1 MSTRGDE
8 KAGRTRV
15 RPIVAVAVALPL
27 LLALVVAG
35 IGITLRLSG
44 ADAGPAPDAPPVT
57 GPIDVGP
64 ATDPSASSA
73 ACAGLLRLLPA
84 ALPSD
89 GGSLEPR
96 PVSPA
101 VDGARAWA
109 AAPEPVVLRCGVP
122 RPAEL
127 GPSSPLVLVNGVN
140 WLPLPDAAGT
150 AEAAGTRS
158 STYAVVDRGV
168 YLTLSAPAEAGSG
181 PLQAVSDAVAASLPP
196 QPVRV
201 R

>member
-1 MSTRGDE
+1 MPTGDDGT
-8 KAGRTRV
+8 AGRTRV

-35 IGITLRLSG
+35 IGITLRVSG

-57 GPIDVGP
+57 GPVDIGPSAGP
-64 ATDPSASSA
+64 AASSA
-73 ACAGLLRLLPA
+73 ACAGLLRLLPES
-84 ALPSD
+84 LPSD
-89 GGSLEPR
+89 GTSLQQR
-96 PVSPA
+96 PVEPA

-109 AAPEPVVLRCGVP
+109 AAPEPVILRCGVP

-140 WLPLPDAAGT
+140 WLPLPDAA
-150 AEAAGTRS
+150 AAGTPS
-158 STYAVVDRGV
+158 ITYAVVDRGV

-181 PLQAVSDAVAASLPP
+181 PLQVVSDAVAASLPP